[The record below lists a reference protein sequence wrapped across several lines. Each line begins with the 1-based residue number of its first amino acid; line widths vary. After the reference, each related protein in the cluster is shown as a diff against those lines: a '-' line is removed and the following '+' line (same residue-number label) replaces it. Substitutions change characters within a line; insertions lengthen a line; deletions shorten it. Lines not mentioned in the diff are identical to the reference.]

1 MEMAVEEQTVD
12 ELDDVP
18 EVGDHADG
26 LLLYDLL
33 RLLRREKG
41 K

>member
-1 MEMAVEEQTVD
+1 MEVAVEQQTVD

-26 LLLYDLL
+26 LLLHDLL
-33 RLLRREKG
+33 GLLRREEG
-41 K
+41 